1 MRFPD
6 TKDSVWVTKKDQ
18 SRPSG
23 RTRGKG
29 SGDIGKSEFLRSKET
44 RDRKSRNPE
53 GIGTVHLRDRCRKSG
68 ASRHIANREIGV
80 PKVKRN
86 RTPEVPKSRH
96 NRDRPSE
103 RTRGRR
109 LVPSAKGPTGGRSSA
124 NRKSGY
130 RRSRA
135 QRFCAFRNRDPRNP
149 DEWGTTVST
158 AAKEDRGVVEASC

>member
-1 MRFPD
+1 M
-6 TKDSVWVTKKDQ
+6 
-18 SRPSG
+18 
-23 RTRGKG
+23 
-29 SGDIGKSEFLRSKET
+29 KET

-53 GIGTVHLRDRCRKSG
+53 GIETVHLRDRCRKSG

-86 RTPEVPKSRH
+86 RTSEVPKSRH

-149 DEWGTTVST
+149 DEWRPAVRDKDAVTGNGHVNQGQPGGLKHIANREIANPTDINIMS
-158 AAKEDRGVVEASC
+158 S